1 MRYYKYKKK
10 TQRNQYSYCSL
21 QESCKE
27 GRGMPSSRG
36 WLLNNRLA
44 VGSLSQMAVG
54 SVCLK
59 DLLRG
64 KLSRLTAVLVFKGRM
79 TTDTTGCAL
88 KNYITL
94 YDR

>member
-1 MRYYKYKKK
+1 
-10 TQRNQYSYCSL
+10 
-21 QESCKE
+21 
-27 GRGMPSSRG
+27 MPSSRG

-44 VGSLSQMAVG
+44 VGSLSQTAVG